1 MPAGFGMGN
10 HRMFMINFQEE
21 SLVGKELVWVQQFAG
36 RRLNT
41 KVLSWAAEKYVKQL
55 KESIG
60 QHRLVKRLLSL
71 YTRYKHIQRALNKL
85 DRQSRELMIHVEKKC
100 RRIKS
105 GWIPFLPEAALWIRQ
120 TQVYCFLL
128 HYYNGKICNKGNLK
142 HTACRC
148 GIDRCFHLT
157 VEEIVLCLQVCL
169 ERCVI
174 SEKTVRRIGR
184 NFSQTAYH
192 EPEREGTVI
201 GNRISSP

>member
-1 MPAGFGMGN
+1 MGN

-105 GWIPFLPEAALWIRQ
+105 GWIPFLPEAAL
-120 TQVYCFLL
+120 
-128 HYYNGKICNKGNLK
+128 
-142 HTACRC
+142 
-148 GIDRCFHLT
+148 
-157 VEEIVLCLQVCL
+157 
-169 ERCVI
+169 
-174 SEKTVRRIGR
+174 
-184 NFSQTAYH
+184 
-192 EPEREGTVI
+192 
-201 GNRISSP
+201 